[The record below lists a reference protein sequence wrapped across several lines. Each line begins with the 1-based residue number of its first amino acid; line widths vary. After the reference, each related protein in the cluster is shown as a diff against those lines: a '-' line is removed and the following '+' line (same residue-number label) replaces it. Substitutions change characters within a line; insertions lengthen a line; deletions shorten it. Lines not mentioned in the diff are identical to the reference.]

1 MGRVYTLSTL
11 LEEVNRLKAEGKRI
25 VMANGVFD
33 VLHVGHVR
41 YLQAAAQLGDFLIV
55 AVNSDESTKQLKG
68 EGRPLVPERERA
80 EMVSA
85 IEGVDAVVIFGESTV
100 ESLLR
105 AIRPHVHA
113 KGTDYTKETV
123 PERDVAKELGI
134 EIAIVGDRKDHSVT
148 DILNRIAKRITG
160 EGEP

>member
-1 MGRVYTLSTL
+1 
-11 LEEVNRLKAEGKRI
+11 
-25 VMANGVFD
+25 
-33 VLHVGHVR
+33 HVR